1 MYYQYLMLS
10 SLQELENRLMLA
22 EQHRKSLVWQK
33 NYLLMLLTSSQQQK
47 KAIKGKGQAKVPA
60 ITAFFSA
67 YPKLKNRTPTIKFR

>member
-1 MYYQYLMLS
+1 MLS

-60 ITAFFSA
+60 IAAFFSA
-67 YPKLKNRTPTIKFR
+67 YPKLKNRTPTINFR